1 MLKKILAAVFCIM
14 ILFCISVSAA
24 DFKEGDIAYVKK
36 YSLPVTEKPTAG
48 GELTPGDGAQRTAYA
63 STAFLTYDGIPIK
76 AACCNING
84 NNYFKLRDVTD
95 ALDCRV
101 EWDSGNKLIKVYTSL
116 PAYADP
122 N

>member
-1 MLKKILAAVFCIM
+1 M
-14 ILFCISVSAA
+14 
-24 DFKEGDIAYVKK
+24 E
-36 YSLPVTEKPTAG
+36 
-48 GELTPGDGAQRTAYA
+48 RTAHS

-76 AACCNING
+76 AACYNIDG

-101 EWDSGNKLIKVYTSL
+101 EWDDRNQLIKVYTSL

-122 N
+122 NEPVG